1 MDSSFVKLATDTEVD
16 QYAFFAL
23 FIVQYI
29 LWFYISMADMFPVN
43 IVQSFD
49 NLVDDTFEF
58 LCLMAKLPLHLKIQ
72 FHWDSGMADNP
83 LPVNKFP
90 STCQNKTPCT

>member
-1 MDSSFVKLATDTEVD
+1 
-16 QYAFFAL
+16 
-23 FIVQYI
+23 
-29 LWFYISMADMFPVN
+29 MADMFPVN

-72 FHWDSGMADNP
+72 FH
-83 LPVNKFP
+83 
-90 STCQNKTPCT
+90 